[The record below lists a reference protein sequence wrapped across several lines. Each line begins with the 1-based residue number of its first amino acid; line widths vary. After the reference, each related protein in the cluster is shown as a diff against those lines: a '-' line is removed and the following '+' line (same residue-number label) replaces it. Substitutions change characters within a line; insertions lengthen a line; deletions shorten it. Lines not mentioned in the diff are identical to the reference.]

1 LADLIS
7 VVYRSLAQVRRD
19 TAELLPSLVMPFF
32 IFAVFVGSLEDLLAE
47 LGMADFRA
55 YLLPV
60 AIIMATTGV
69 TRATALVNDI
79 TSGYFDRMLMTP
91 MNRYALLLGMM
102 VTDFITVILMSIP
115 VLVLGIVVGVEF

>member
-1 LADLIS
+1 MTTPLARVDGGPSRPVSPATGPVVRPAGFLADLIS

-32 IFAVFVGSLEDLLAE
+32 IFAVFVGSLEDLLAD

-69 TRATALVNDI
+69 TRAT
-79 TSGYFDRMLMTP
+79 
-91 MNRYALLLGMM
+91 
-102 VTDFITVILMSIP
+102 
-115 VLVLGIVVGVEF
+115 